1 MTIRVQLE
9 FADQAALLAFF
20 GGNAAAAVAATT
32 TAKAE
37 KPAKEEKAAAP
48 APAPAPA
55 EEKQKPKK
63 TDTPKYTLDDIK
75 AALLKVKENVSQ
87 EKARHIRDDIGESS
101 NNKMDGIPEANYPK
115 VMQACADALEG
126 KSSEEEL

>member
-9 FADQAALLAFF
+9 FADQAGLLAFF
-20 GGNAAAAVAATT
+20 GGNTAAAVAATT
-32 TAKAE
+32 TTKAE
-37 KPAKEEKAAAP
+37 KPAKEEKAT
-48 APAPAPA
+48 A
-55 EEKQKPKK
+55 ETKAKEEPKVKK
-63 TDTPKYTLDDIK
+63 TDAPKYTLDDIK
-75 AALLKVKENVSQ
+75 AALMKVKENVSQ

-101 NNKMDGIPEANYPK
+101 NNKMDSIPEANYAK